1 MKLVLATR
9 NQGKIKEMKAILAR
23 PGIEVLSLDDLS
35 GEAPDVVED
44 GDTFLQNAR
53 KKALAIAKWSSLPAM
68 SDDSGLVVD
77 FLGGDPGV
85 HSSRY
90 AGEEGD
96 MEANMDLLL
105 FRLKGVPEQDRAAYF
120 ISVVSI
126 AVPDGRTWE
135 TEGRVHGIITHV
147 RVGDGGF
154 GYDPVF
160 FYPPTGVTF
169 AQMGVEGK
177 NKVSHR
183 SAALGKMADLLPA
196 IEKELEK

>member
-1 MKLVLATR
+1 MKLVLATK
-9 NQGKIKEMKAILAR
+9 NAGKITEMTAILAR

-44 GDTFLQNAR
+44 GDAFIENAR
-53 KKALAIAKWSSLPAM
+53 KKALAIAKWSSVPAM
-68 SDDSGLVVD
+68 SDDSGLVVGA
-77 FLGGDPGV
+77 LNGDPGV

-90 AGEEGD
+90 AGKEGD

-105 FRLKGVPEQDRAAYF
+105 LNMKDVPDEKRAAYF
-120 ISVVSI
+120 ISVISL
-126 AVPDGRTWE
+126 AHLDGRTWE
-135 TEGRVHGIITHV
+135 TEGRVHGIITYM

-160 FYPPTGVTF
+160 FYPPTWLTF

>member
-1 MKLVLATR
+1 MKLVLATS
-9 NQGKIKEMKAILAR
+9 NKGKIAEMKAILAR
-23 PGIEVLSLDDLS
+23 PGIEVLSLDDLP

-44 GDTFLQNAR
+44 GDTFIENAR
-53 KKALAIAKWSSLPAM
+53 KKALAIAQWSGLPAM
-68 SDDSGLVVD
+68 SDDSGLVVGA
-77 FLGGDPGV
+77 LEGDPGV

-90 AGEEGD
+90 AGKEGD

-105 FRLKGVPEQDRAAYF
+105 LNMKHVPDEKRPAYF
-120 ISVVSI
+120 ISVISL
-126 AVPDGRTWE
+126 AHPDGRTWE
-135 TEGRVHGIITHV
+135 TEGNVHGVIT
-147 RVGDGGF
+147 RERMGDGGF

-160 FYPPTGVTF
+160 FYPPTGLTF

-183 SAALGKMADLLPA
+183 SEALGKMADLLPA